1 MRVVRQRSCVLE
13 EKEQD
18 VCWKLKDLRRF
29 ELEKRTMKDI
39 TLTSKLSNL
48 FRLLIEN
55 WLVHVV
61 GIFCKL

>member
-1 MRVVRQRSCVLE
+1 ME

-48 FRLLIEN
+48 FRLLIDN

>member
-48 FRLLIEN
+48 FRLLIDN